1 MDRHDRHGDRSLDS
15 GAADSLNHAHLPR
28 MDWFLA
34 GQRLRSR
41 RYSVIQKIKLVM
53 NVFGTPVLTALANLR
68 VQNNLLYWLINHS
81 WRNSASLLPIIF
93 SLQLIAIQLNAHSER
108 LLRDFFQNNSRIYSR
123 ISLLEFPSL
132 SLIFSFLTIQ
142 LLLLIFKSNMG

>member
-1 MDRHDRHGDRSLDS
+1 MDRHDQHGDRSLDS
-15 GAADSLNHAHLPR
+15 GAADSFNHAHLPR

-53 NVFGTPVLTALANLR
+53 NVFGTPVLTALTNLR

-93 SLQLIAIQLNAHSER
+93 SLQLIAIRLNAHSER
-108 LLRDFFQNNSRIYSR
+108 LFRDFFQNNSRIYSR
-123 ISLLEFPSL
+123 ISLIEFPSL

-142 LLLLIFKSNMG
+142 LLLLIFKSKMG